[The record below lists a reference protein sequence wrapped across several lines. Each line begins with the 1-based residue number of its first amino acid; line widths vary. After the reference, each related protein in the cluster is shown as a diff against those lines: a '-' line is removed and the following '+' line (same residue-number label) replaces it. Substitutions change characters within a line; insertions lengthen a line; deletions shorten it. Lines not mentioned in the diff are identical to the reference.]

1 MGSLLSSVWGKV
13 MTGVAGAC
21 FALAILFCVL
31 WSLAD
36 RARETEREA
45 RLIAEDQAVS
55 AEAETKRTQAA
66 LTAAETR
73 AALRAQQ
80 TATQRRDEETI
91 RDVPETNNCGAS
103 PAIGRALDILRQR
116 RTNNSPASGSPSVPP
131 ELR

>member
-1 MGSLLSSVWGKV
+1 MGNLLSSVWGKV

-66 LTAAETR
+66 LDAAETR

-91 RDVPETNNCGAS
+91 RDVPESNTCGSS
-103 PAIGRALDILRQR
+103 PAIGRALDLLRDR
-116 RTNNSPASGSPSVPP
+116 RTSDPPTSRDPSEPN
-131 ELR
+131 